1 MIRQGLRSAVVL
13 ATLSATL
20 VGVAAQQSSAPPTAA
35 RAAQD
40 TPRTQAPAQPAQQQP
55 PTDEAPPQGQPPADQ
70 QGPDAPP
77 QPTFRT
83 GINFVRVD
91 AIVTDKQG
99 RPVADLKPEDFEVL
113 EDGEPQTVETFKLIR
128 VDGNPEPGEAAP
140 REINSTF
147 AEEAEA
153 RRDDVRLFVIFFDD
167 YHVRLGASLA
177 VKDDLVKFVETQIGP
192 LDMVAMMYPL
202 DPLRAVSF
210 TRNKKA
216 IIQQILSWQ
225 GRKYQYIPPRNMFEE
240 QYANYPTE
248 IVEKIR
254 NQVSLSALRGLM
266 TRLGGMREGRKTVIV
281 VSEGY
286 SDYVPPQLRGM
297 NAQSGIRGVGT
308 SAMTAHPSV
317 DPVGAMAEDRRR
329 FFGDMD
335 IRNLMRDVTTD
346 ANRNNVSLYMLD
358 PRGLAGFEYD
368 INEGVGM
375 QMDAASLRST
385 QDSLRVMADETDGR
399 AIVNRNDLGTGLTQ
413 MMRDASAYYLLGYSS
428 SAAPTD
434 GRFHQIRVRVKR
446 PGVEVRARRGYWAL
460 RPDEAAVA
468 MAPAKA
474 GPPPDVQSA
483 LSEIDRVA
491 RARTVRTWVGYAPDP
506 SGKTRVFFSWEPAAG
521 GPGAAASATAEP
533 VAQVT
538 VMAANQTDGP
548 LFRGKIPSGGN
559 GTAGTNGNGGT
570 ATNGGA
576 RAAAPAPGGQTS
588 FLVAPGAAQMRV
600 QAESAG
606 GGVIQSDV
614 IEIAVPDFTSEAA
627 AVGTPALFRARTQRD
642 LQAIAATPDAQPTA
656 ARAFNRT
663 EKLLLRVA
671 VSGAE
676 PSIRLMS
683 RSGDGMSPLVVRTA
697 PQGSPFTHEAEV
709 PLASLPAGD
718 FLIEVKAGDAA
729 DAPRMLTGVKVTG

>member
-1 MIRQGLRSAVVL
+1 MIWPRLRYALVL
-13 ATLSATL
+13 ATLSGTL
-20 VGVAAQQSSAPPTAA
+20 VGAAAQQSSAPAPAA
-35 RAAQD
+35 
-40 TPRTQAPAQPAQQQP
+40 PQAPQ
-55 PTDEAPPQGQPPADQ
+55 QPPAD
-70 QGPDAPP
+70 PP
-77 QPTFRT
+77 AGEQDPNVPGQPIFRT

-91 AIVTDKQG
+91 AIVTDRQG
-99 RPVADLKPEDFEVL
+99 RPVADLTPEDFEVF

-128 VDGNPEPGEAAP
+128 VDGNPPPGEGPP
-140 REINSTF
+140 REINSTY
-147 AEEAEA
+147 AEESEA

-167 YHVRLGASLA
+167 YHVRLGASLSI
-177 VKDDLVKFVETQIGP
+177 KDDLVKFVETQMGP

-216 IIQQILSWQ
+216 VIQQILSWQ
-225 GRKYQYIPPRNMFEE
+225 GRKYQYVPPRNMFEE
-240 QYANYPTE
+240 QYANYPVQ

-286 SDYVPPQLRGM
+286 SDYVPPQMRGA
-297 NAQSGIRGVGT
+297 NAQSGIVGRGT
-308 SAMTAHPSV
+308 TPMTADPSV
-317 DPVGAMAEDRRR
+317 DPVGAMAQDRER

-335 IRNLMRDVTTD
+335 IRNLIRDVTTD

-358 PRGLAGFEYD
+358 PRGLAGFEFD
-368 INEGVGM
+368 INEGVGL

-385 QDSLRVMADETDGR
+385 QDTLRVMADETDGR
-399 AIVNRNDLGTGLTQ
+399 AIINRNDLGTGLVQ

-428 SAAPTD
+428 TAAPTD

-468 MAPAKA
+468 MAPPKA

-506 SGKTRVFFSWEPAAG
+506 SGKTRVLFSWEPAGA
-521 GPGAAASATAEP
+521 GPGPAAPAAEP
-533 VAQVT
+533 VSQVT
-538 VMAANQTDGP
+538 LMAANQAEGP
-548 LFRGKIPSGGN
+548 VFRGKVP
-559 GTAGTNGNGGT
+559 A
-570 ATNGGA
+570 ATG
-576 RAAAPAPGGQTS
+576 GGQTS
-588 FLVAPGAAQMRV
+588 FLVTPGPAQMRV
-600 QAESAG
+600 QAEAAS

-614 IEIAVPDFTSEAA
+614 VELAVPDFTAEPTT
-627 AVGTPALFRARTQRD
+627 VGTPALFRARTQRD
-642 LQAIAATPDAQPTA
+642 LQALEAAPTPQPTA

-663 EKLLLRVA
+663 EKLLLRVT
-671 VSGAE
+671 VTGAQ

-683 RSGDGMSPLVVRTA
+683 RSGDGMSPLVVRQA
-697 PQGSPFTHEAEV
+697 PEGSPFTHEAEV

-718 FLIEVKAGDAA
+718 FLIEVKAGETD
-729 DAPRMLTGVKVTG
+729 DAPRRLTGVKVTG

>member
-1 MIRQGLRSAVVL
+1 MIRPGLRSAVAI
-13 ATLSATL
+13 ATLACTL
-20 VGVAAQQSSAPPTAA
+20 VGVAAQQSSAPPATTRGAA
-35 RAAQD
+35 AESRTPAAG
-40 TPRTQAPAQPAQQQP
+40 AQGAGTTQP
-55 PTDEAPPQGQPPADQ
+55 PSDTAEAQEQDPT
-70 QGPDAPP
+70 

-99 RPVADLKPEDFEVL
+99 RPVADLTPEDFEVL
-113 EDGEPQTVETFKLIR
+113 EDGQPQAIETFKLIR
-128 VDGNPEPGEAAP
+128 VDGNPAPGEAAP
-140 REINSTF
+140 RDINSTF
-147 AEEAEA
+147 AEESEA

-177 VKDDLVKFVETQIGP
+177 VKDDLVRFVETQIGP

-225 GRKYQYIPPRNMFEE
+225 GRKYQYIPPRNVFEE
-240 QYANYPTE
+240 QYANYPVQM
-248 IVEKIR
+248 VERIR

-286 SDYVPPQLRGM
+286 TDYVPPQLRAG
-297 NAQSGIRGVGT
+297 NAQSGIRGRGT
-308 SAMTAHPSV
+308 TAMTGDASV
-317 DPVGAMAEDRRR
+317 DPMGAMAEDRQR

-335 IRNLMRDVTTD
+335 IRMLMRDVTTD

-358 PRGLAGFEYD
+358 PRGLAGFEFD
-368 INEGVGM
+368 INEGVGL
-375 QMDAASLRST
+375 QMDASSLRST

-399 AIVNRNDLGTGLTQ
+399 AIINRNDLGTGLTQ

-434 GRFHQIRVRVKR
+434 GKFHQIRVRVKR
-446 PGVEVRARRGYWAL
+446 PGIEVRARRGYWAL
-460 RPDEAAVA
+460 RPDEAATA
-468 MAPAKA
+468 MAAPRE

-506 SGKTRVFFSWEPAAG
+506 SGKTRVLFAWEPAAG
-521 GPGAAASATAEP
+521 APGAPAPAAAEP
-533 VAQVT
+533 VSQVT
-538 VMAANQTDGP
+538 VMAANESEGP
-548 LFRGKIPSGGN
+548 VYRGKVPASGAAG
-559 GTAGTNGNGGT
+559 GTNG
-570 ATNGGA
+570 ATSSVPG
-576 RAAAPAPGGQTS
+576 GGQTS
-588 FLVAPGAAQMRV
+588 FLVAPGPAQVRV
-600 QAESAG
+600 QAEGTG
-606 GGVIQSDV
+606 GGVIQSDLL
-614 IEIAVPDFTSEAA
+614 ELAVPDFTKEPLV
-627 AVGTPALFRARTQRD
+627 VGTPALFRARTQRD
-642 LQAIAATPDAQPTA
+642 LQALVAAPMAQPTA
-656 ARAFNRT
+656 ARAFTRT

-671 VSGAE
+671 VSGAD

-683 RSGDGMSPLVVRTA
+683 RAGDGMSALIVRPA

-718 FLIEVKAGDAA
+718 FLIEVKVGEGD
-729 DAPRMLTGVKVTG
+729 DAPRRLTGVKVTG

>member
-1 MIRQGLRSAVVL
+1 MVRLGLRSAVVL
-13 ATLSATL
+13 VTLSGTL
-20 VGVAAQQSSAPPTAA
+20 VGVAAQQSSAPPRERQPTAS
-35 RAAQD
+35 
-40 TPRTQAPAQPAQQQP
+40 APAPA
-55 PTDEAPPQGQPPADQ
+55 APPGEGQRQDQTPPPPAS
-70 QGPDAPP
+70 GAPGDP
-77 QPTFRT
+77 QDPNAPVQPTFRT

-99 RPVADLKPEDFEVL
+99 RPVADLSPEDFEVL
-113 EDGEPQTVETFKLIR
+113 EDGQPQKIETFKLIR
-128 VDGNPEPGEAAP
+128 VDGNPPPGEGTP

-147 AEEAEA
+147 AEESEA

-177 VKDDLVKFVETQIGP
+177 VKDDLVRFVETQVGP

-216 IIQQILSWQ
+216 VIQQILGWQ

-286 SDYVPPQLRGM
+286 SDYVPPQLRGQ
-297 NAQSGIRGVGT
+297 NAQSGIRGRGT
-308 SAMTAHPSV
+308 TAMTGDASV

-335 IRNLMRDVTTD
+335 IRMLMRDVTTD

-368 INEGVGM
+368 INEGVGLT
-375 QMDAASLRST
+375 MDANSLRAT

-399 AIVNRNDLGTGLTQ
+399 AIVNRNDLGNGLTQ

-428 SAAPTD
+428 AAAPTD

-446 PGVEVRARRGYWAL
+446 PGIEVRARRGYWAL
-460 RPDEAAVA
+460 RPDEAVVA
-468 MAPAKA
+468 MSEPKA
-474 GPPPDVQSA
+474 GPPPDVQTA
-483 LSEIDRVA
+483 LSEIDRAA

-506 SGKTRVFFSWEPAAG
+506 SGKTRVLFSWEPATG
-521 GPGAAASATAEP
+521 GAGAAASASAEP
-533 VAQVT
+533 VSQVT
-538 VMAANQTDGP
+538 VMAANQAEGP
-548 LFRGKIPSGGN
+548 IYRGKVPVGAGGGTN
-559 GTAGTNGNGGT
+559 GAGTNGG
-570 ATNGGA
+570 
-576 RAAAPAPGGQTS
+576 AAAGAASPGPGGGQTS
-588 FLVAPGAAQMRV
+588 FLVAPGPAQVRV
-600 QAESAG
+600 QAEATG

-614 IEIAVPDFTSEAA
+614 IELAVPDFSKEPTS
-627 AVGTPALFRARTQRD
+627 VGTPALFRARTQRD
-642 LQAIAATPDAQPTA
+642 LQALAGSPTAQPTA
-656 ARAFNRT
+656 ARAFSRT

-671 VSGAE
+671 VTGAP

-683 RSGDGMSPLVVRTA
+683 RTGDGMSPLIVRTA
-697 PQGSPFTHEAEV
+697 PEGSPFTHEAEV

-718 FLIEVKAGDAA
+718 FLIEVKVGDAP
-729 DAPRMLTGVKVTG
+729 DAPRRLTGVKVTG

>member
-1 MIRQGLRSAVVL
+1 MTLAGTLIGVSA
-13 ATLSATL
+13 
-20 VGVAAQQSSAPPTAA
+20 
-35 RAAQD
+35 
-40 TPRTQAPAQPAQQQP
+40 QQP
-55 PTDEAPPQGQPPADQ
+55 PAAPEPAAAQPPGEPQ
-70 QGPDAPP
+70 NPDAPP

-128 VDGNPEPGEAAP
+128 VDGNPAPGEAAP
-140 REINSTF
+140 RDINSTF

-177 VKDDLVKFVETQIGP
+177 VKDDLVRFVETQVGP

-216 IIQQILSWQ
+216 VIQQILSWQ
-225 GRKYQYIPPRNMFEE
+225 GRKYQYVPPRNMYEE

-286 SDYVPPQLRGM
+286 TDYVPPQLRGV
-297 NAQSGIRGVGT
+297 NAQSGIRGRGT
-308 SAMTAHPSV
+308 SAMTADPSV
-317 DPVGAMAEDRRR
+317 DPMGAMEEDRRR

-335 IRNLMRDVTTD
+335 IRQLMRDVTTD

-368 INEGVGM
+368 INEGVGL
-375 QMDAASLRST
+375 QMDAAGLRST
-385 QDSLRVMADETDGR
+385 QDSLRVLADETDGR
-399 AIVNRNDLGTGLTQ
+399 AIVNRNDLGTGLAQ

-460 RPDEAAVA
+460 RPEEAAVA
-468 MAPAKA
+468 MAPPRE
-474 GPPPDVQSA
+474 GPPPDVQTA

-491 RARTVRTWVGYAPDP
+491 RARTVRTWVGYVPDP
-506 SGKTRVFFSWEPAAG
+506 SGKTRVMFSWEPTGAVAG
-521 GPGAAASATAEP
+521 QAASASTEP
-533 VAQVT
+533 VSQVT
-538 VMAANQTDGP
+538 VMAVNEAEGP
-548 LFRGKIPSGGN
+548 LFRGRIP
-559 GTAGTNGNGGT
+559 TVAAGPDSTNGSAR
-570 ATNGGA
+570 ATGGA
-576 RAAAPAPGGQTS
+576 AGPGAAPPSGGQTS
-588 FLVAPGAAQMRV
+588 FLVSPGTAQMRV

-614 IEIAVPDFTSEAA
+614 IEMAVPDFTSDVS

-642 LQAIAATPDAQPTA
+642 LQGIVATPDPQPTA
-656 ARAFNRT
+656 ARSFNRT

-671 VSGAE
+671 VTGAD
-676 PSIRLMS
+676 PTIRLMS
-683 RSGDGMSPLVVRTA
+683 RSGDGMSPLVVRAA

-718 FLIEVKAGDAA
+718 FLIEVKAGDGP
-729 DAPRMLTGVKVTG
+729 DAPRRLTGVKVTG